1 MSDLFGSPRQPGG
14 RACGSFMEG
23 LAGRRR
29 ILSPGTTWCWGAAAG
44 ARSRRGKGLNRLR
57 EGGASC
63 GPLFLLLIG
72 LSLLFEVRGPWD
84 LGGSLGKMPTITSS
98 VFWTLH
104 TNILNT
110 KPAQAFFSI
119 FKIYCVCVCMYAV
132 WGWACHGHRTTCE
145 SHFSLSIC
153 VSWRSNSL
161 G

>member
-14 RACGSFMEG
+14 RARGSFMEG

-29 ILSPGTTWCWGAAAG
+29 ILTPGTTWCWGAAAG
-44 ARSRRGKGLNRLR
+44 AWSRRGKGLNRLR

-72 LSLLFEVRGPWD
+72 LSLLFEVRGTWD

-119 FKIYCVCVCMYAV
+119 FKIYCVCLYVCCGGGRAMV
-132 WGWACHGHRTTCE
+132 IGRPVGVT
-145 SHFSLSIC
+145 SPFLSC